1 MGGRAPSPALPLS
14 GCPVGHRGKEAG
26 DDGVWQPA
34 RVIAWTPCLRKI
46 MDKVHSRLSHLRYQ
60 EKEDGKTMSLYV
72 HLFSVQ
78 NAVDAKQRGVRWKN
92 IKKWQRR
99 SFVYV
104 RLHNIETTAVN
115 HYSLKAFLS
124 HFPLK
129 DCSLRWEEKGEEI
142 RDEMSKL
149 QAVATDHTLISVIYW
164 EVPLQFTK

>member
-1 MGGRAPSPALPLS
+1 MG
-14 GCPVGHRGKEAG
+14 
-26 DDGVWQPA
+26 
-34 RVIAWTPCLRKI
+34 
-46 MDKVHSRLSHLRYQ
+46 
-60 EKEDGKTMSLYV
+60 LYL

-78 NAVDAKQRGVRWKN
+78 NALDAKQRGVRWKN

-104 RLHNIETTAVN
+104 RLHSIETTAVN
-115 HYSLKAFLS
+115 HYSLKIFLS

-129 DCSLRWEEKGEEI
+129 DCSLRRERKGEEI

-164 EVPLQFTK
+164 EVLTHAKQGCLQVLTHSPHCFSAQIHTSSLAVFSQNKCQSDTLCCLQAVNRKMTAVRCRER